1 LIGLVLI
8 TATSLTIFL
17 STEWRLGIIALAI
30 QYLGITL
37 LVLVPWPLSMA
48 AVKLVAGWMSGA
60 ILGMAMVSLP
70 TLRQEMDQES
80 SQNLVV
86 SRPFY
91 LMAAILVGMVV
102 ISQTER
108 ILVWFPEIRLEQAWG
123 GMLLIGMGLL
133 KLGFT
138 VQPLQ
143 ATLGILTA
151 LSGFEILY
159 ATIERSALLAGLL
172 AGITLGLALAGA
184 YLMMAPHLEEI

>member
-1 LIGLVLI
+1 
-8 TATSLTIFL
+8 
-17 STEWRLGIIALAI
+17 
-30 QYLGITL
+30 
-37 LVLVPWPLSMA
+37 
-48 AVKLVAGWMSGA
+48 
-60 ILGMAMVSLP
+60 
-70 TLRQEMDQES
+70 
-80 SQNLVV
+80 
-86 SRPFY
+86 
-91 LMAAILVGMVV
+91 
-102 ISQTER
+102 
-108 ILVWFPEIRLEQAWG
+108 
-123 GMLLIGMGLL
+123 MLLIGMGLL